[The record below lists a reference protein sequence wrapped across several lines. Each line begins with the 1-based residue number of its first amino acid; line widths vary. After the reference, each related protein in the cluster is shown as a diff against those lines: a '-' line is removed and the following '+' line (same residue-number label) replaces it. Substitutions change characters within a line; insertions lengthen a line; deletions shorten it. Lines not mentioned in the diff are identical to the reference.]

1 MKKYSNFFD
10 VKVEN
15 EIEYYTSFNE
25 DIQLDISFFEY
36 NNCIFYTTVHEGI
49 CMIEKELS

>member
-1 MKKYSNFFD
+1 MKKYSNFFN

-25 DIQLDISFFEY
+25 DIQLDISFFKD

-49 CMIEKELS
+49 CMIEKEL